1 MTLRRRGPELLTCL
15 FLVSQASLLLMSAFL
30 GAGTK
35 SFEPM
40 TRYLGITMYNLLV
53 LKQHSPG
60 DRPFK
65 KKKRVRP
72 ENYLG
77 LRHRPL
83 APSDGPD

>member
-1 MTLRRRGPELLTCL
+1 MTVRRRGPELLTCL
-15 FLVSQASLLLMSAFL
+15 FLVSQASLLLMSAFW

-65 KKKRVRP
+65 KKKSETGELSGVKAQAIST
-72 ENYLG
+72 L
-77 LRHRPL
+77 
-83 APSDGPD
+83 